1 MPGINKALS
10 DMKRDG
16 TIRALYEKW
25 WNKNGC
31 AEVSQSVSGGTTS
44 LPLALRT
51 LAVALAACVIL
62 RPL

>member
-31 AEVSQSVSGGTTS
+31 AEVSQSVSGAAS

-62 RPL
+62 RSV

>member
-1 MPGINKALS
+1 MPEINKALAE
-10 DMKRDG
+10 MKRDG

-31 AEVSQSVSGGTTS
+31 AEVSQSISAGTS
-44 LPLALRT
+44 LPLVVRT

-62 RPL
+62 RPV